1 MSGRASNAGDAS
13 KRKDA
18 VTQFRDAEGSSAGS
32 SLDETPEAGGAVPA
46 GASSGTIRDEPIRDD
61 DLPRD
66 DLPHEDLAHEDP
78 PRDDPPREDP
88 PRTDPSRDGGP
99 VGAASGNGVG
109 ATVGAG
115 SGADGGSGGPGDPGG
130 SSDSGGSGGTPSGG
144 SAAGGSAAGEHKPV
158 GTMLGLLRET
168 VTVVVIAL
176 GLSLLIKTFLVQAFY
191 IPSESM
197 ENTLLIGDRVL
208 VSKLTPGPFD
218 LERGDVVV
226 FSDPGDWLTLPPE
239 PDDGPLREGFRD
251 VLTFVGLLPADSGD
265 HLIKRVI
272 GLPGDKVACCDDQ
285 GRITVN
291 GKAVDE
297 PYLFPGNAPSDD
309 DFSVTV
315 PEGRLWVMGDHREV
329 SQDSRYHREL
339 ADGTVPIDDVVG
351 RAFVVVWPFDRAKL
365 LRTPDVFDQ
374 VPAR

>member
-1 MSGRASNAGDAS
+1 MSGRASNVGNAS

-18 VTQFRDAEGSSAGS
+18 VTQFRDAEGSAGS
-32 SLDETPEAGGAVPA
+32 SFDESPEAGGVVPASASSDTRGDEPVRDDGPPGSGDAVP
-46 GASSGTIRDEPIRDD
+46 
-61 DLPRD
+61 
-66 DLPHEDLAHEDP
+66 
-78 PRDDPPREDP
+78 
-88 PRTDPSRDGGP
+88 
-99 VGAASGNGVG
+99 GNGVG
-109 ATVGAG
+109 PAGAG
-115 SGADGGSGGPGDPGG
+115 SGADGGSGGAD
-130 SSDSGGSGGTPSGG
+130 DSGGSGGTPS
-144 SAAGGSAAGEHKPV
+144 GGSAAGEHKPV

-176 GLSLLIKTFLVQAFY
+176 GLSLLIKTFLVQAFF

-208 VSKLTPGPFD
+208 VTKLTPGPFD
-218 LERGDVVV
+218 LDRGDVVV
-226 FSDPGDWLTLPPE
+226 FSDPGNWLTLPPE
-239 PDDGPLREGFRD
+239 PDQGPLREGFRD

-309 DFSVTV
+309 DFTV
-315 PEGRLWVMGDHREV
+315 KVPAGRLWVMGDHREV

-339 ADGTVPIDDVVG
+339 ADGTVAIDDVVG

-374 VPAR
+374 VPAP

>member
-1 MSGRASNAGDAS
+1 VKDRASNVGSNAS

-18 VTQFRDAEGSSAGS
+18 VTQFRDAEGSPAGS
-32 SLDETPEAGGAVPA
+32 SFDETPEAGGAVPA
-46 GASSGTIRDEPIRDD
+46 GAPSGTRRDDPIGGD
-61 DLPRD
+61 DLPG
-66 DLPHEDLAHEDP
+66 
-78 PRDDPPREDP
+78 
-88 PRTDPSRDGGP
+88 SGGP
-99 VGAASGNGVG
+99 VDAASGNGVG

-115 SGADGGSGGPGDPGG
+115 SGAGGGSDEVAGGGG
-130 SSDSGGSGGTPSGG
+130 SGGSGGSSSGGSPSGG
-144 SAAGGSAAGEHKPV
+144 SATGEHKPV

-218 LERGDVVV
+218 LDRGDVVV

-239 PDDGPLREGFRD
+239 PDEGPLREGFRN

-265 HLIKRVI
+265 HLIKRVV
-272 GLPGDKVACCDDQ
+272 GLPGDEVACCDDE
-285 GRITVN
+285 GRLTVN
-291 GKAVDE
+291 GKAVGE

-309 DFSVTV
+309 DFTV
-315 PEGRLWVMGDHREV
+315 KVPAGRLWVMGDHREV

-339 ADGTVPIDDVVG
+339 ADGTVAIDDVVG

-374 VPAR
+374 VPAP

>member
-1 MSGRASNAGDAS
+1 MHRIGNAS

-18 VTQFRDAEGSSAGS
+18 VTQFRDAEGSTAGS
-32 SLDETPEAGGAVPA
+32 SFDETPEAGGVVPPA
-46 GASSGTIRDEPIRDD
+46 ASSGTRDDDEIRDD
-61 DLPRD
+61 G
-66 DLPHEDLAHEDP
+66 P
-78 PRDDPPREDP
+78 PGDAVP
-88 PRTDPSRDGGP
+88 
-99 VGAASGNGVG
+99 GNGAG

-115 SGADGGSGGPGDPGG
+115 SGADGGSDDPGG
-130 SSDSGGSGGTPSGG
+130 SGGSGDSPSGG
-144 SAAGGSAAGEHKPV
+144 AASGEHKPV

-265 HLIKRVI
+265 HLIKRVV
-272 GLPGDKVACCDDQ
+272 GLPGDKVACCDDE
-285 GRITVN
+285 GHLTVN
-291 GKAVDE
+291 GKAVEE

>member
-18 VTQFRDAEGSSAGS
+18 VTQFRDAEGSSAGPS
-32 SLDETPEAGGAVPA
+32 FDETPEAGGAVPA
-46 GASSGTIRDEPIRDD
+46 GASSGTRRDDPIRDD

-66 DLPHEDLAHEDP
+66 
-78 PRDDPPREDP
+78 
-88 PRTDPSRDGGP
+88 GGP
-99 VGAASGNGVG
+99 VGADPGNGVGADPGNGVG

-115 SGADGGSGGPGDPGG
+115 SGADGGSGDSG
-130 SSDSGGSGGTPSGG
+130 DSGGSGGSDGTPSSG
-144 SAAGGSAAGEHKPV
+144 STAGEHKPV
-158 GTMLGLLRET
+158 STMLGLLRET

-239 PDDGPLREGFRD
+239 PDEGPLREGFRD

-265 HLIKRVI
+265 HLIKRVV
-272 GLPGDKVACCDDQ
+272 GLPGDKVACCDDE
-285 GRITVN
+285 GRLTVN
-291 GKAVDE
+291 GKTVEE

-309 DFSVTV
+309 DFTVTV
-315 PEGRLWVMGDHREV
+315 PAGRLWVMGDHREV

-339 ADGTVPIDDVVG
+339 ADGTVAVDDVVG